1 MKKIIGNILIT
12 SIIFFGIGS
21 TFAVPKVAYAACGI
35 GVVTP
40 GNSLTDCVNEL
51 VVITVMPIVG
61 KFLQL
66 SAYLFDHA
74 LTLNMNIASFLQK
87 PNCTTADCATSP
99 VEVVWK
105 LIRDISGMFFIFIL
119 VWASIKM
126 ILGGSNSKSV
136 IVGVVLAGLLVNFS
150 LFATKLIIDASN
162 SLTLTVYSAI
172 TPEYN
177 PTIEQSLGYGTGEQ
191 NKQASGSIS
200 TKIMQVVKLQSL
212 YASTRDSAK
221 KANFNVTSIVST
233 VGGIVLM
240 LVLALAFLAAGL
252 MFLWRFVMLLV
263 LMAFSPLPALALAF
277 PQLQSKSKE
286 FMKKLLDQCLF
297 APIFLFFI
305 YIALKVM
312 TDPAFI
318 ALANPSKNTFANVF
332 AGGGAIG
339 PLVQYG
345 IMVTIIYTG
354 LLAAKSYGGKGADF
368 GINGI
373 NWLSKMGQGAIRNT
387 GGFAGQHSFGR
398 LAKGIAGTETFKN
411 FASNNPDLGVLAS
424 GGLKKVSGA
433 TFGGTKGGYDD
444 RVKKYVKAR
453 TELAKKLELPDSAVE
468 GKLEEFKKKTQADI
482 EASEREIERKQD
494 YIRRLQISI
503 NNDPEEKTAQGRNA
517 KKEEEKTKAEIA
529 EYIKQKN
536 QKIEALKNTDAKKKE
551 FKNERT
557 MDMAKRLKS
566 SWNPITGKADDE
578 AAKAIEKEIK
588 KGKKETR
595 IAELADLI
603 SKSDEK
609 EGVGEKPKED
619 KA

>member
-1 MKKIIGNILIT
+1 
-12 SIIFFGIGS
+12 
-21 TFAVPKVAYAACGI
+21 
-35 GVVTP
+35 
-40 GNSLTDCVNEL
+40 
-51 VVITVMPIVG
+51 MPIVG

-240 LVLALAFLAAGL
+240 LVLALAFLAGGL

-373 NWLSKMGQGAIRNT
+373 NWLSKMGQGAIRGAAVGT
-387 GGFAGQHSFGR
+387 AKFAGRNTYG
-398 LAKGIAGTETFKN
+398 LA
-411 FASNNPDLGVLAS
+411 ASTLANS
-424 GGLKKVSGA
+424 DMLKTAASRSTVAAMGLKGLRVAGSDYNKNIK
-433 TFGGTKGGYDD
+433 TKSEARVQFAESLGYNKQTVTELDD
-444 RVKKYVKAR
+444 RINTNLDAIDNYNK
-453 TELAKKLELPDSAVE
+453 ELADPNIDAGRKANIKILIDSRKEENKKFKAQIANEKLRRQSNVARIDDPTRDLRSGNRQGMSLLQRANRFGFISEEDAQSTAQLSIKNVEQAIKEKTESLDKMHKDREEIKKEIKDRTKLLKDRYSGSALTTALAGDVTLLEKNAELVE
-468 GKLEEFKKKTQADI
+468 ATAGKIDATTGKRAGGIIDAEADI
-482 EASEREIERKQD
+482 R
-494 YIRRLQISI
+494 
-503 NNDPEEKTAQGRNA
+503 
-517 KKEEEKTKAEIA
+517 
-529 EYIKQKN
+529 
-536 QKIEALKNTDAKKKE
+536 
-551 FKNERT
+551 
-557 MDMAKRLKS
+557 RLKS
-566 SWNPITGKADDE
+566 SL
-578 AAKAIEKEIK
+578 AKLK
-588 KGKKETR
+588 
-595 IAELADLI
+595 
-603 SKSDEK
+603 
-609 EGVGEKPKED
+609 
-619 KA
+619 